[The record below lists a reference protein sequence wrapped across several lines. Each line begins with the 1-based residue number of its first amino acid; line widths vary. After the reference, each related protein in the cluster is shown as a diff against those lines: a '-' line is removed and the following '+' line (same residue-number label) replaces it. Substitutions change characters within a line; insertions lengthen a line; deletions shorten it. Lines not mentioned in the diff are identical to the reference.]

1 MDTNKQNSIDNS
13 YNKGFIGKVATRV
26 TTRHQA
32 REMAFQMV
40 YEWSLHEDAF
50 YDEVRIKTYW
60 DERVLDKSDLTNWP
74 FYARVL
80 KGVANFLPQIDSR
93 LESFLE
99 NWSMSRL
106 DKVDLA
112 ILRLAIFELLFDT
125 DEDKPDDPVIL
136 NEAIELAKKFG
147 GKDSPS
153 FVNGLLDKVSKG
165 QTDRV

>member
-1 MDTNKQNSIDNS
+1 
-13 YNKGFIGKVATRV
+13 
-26 TTRHQA
+26 
-32 REMAFQMV
+32 MAFQLV

-50 YDEVRIKTYW
+50 YDEARIKTYW
-60 DERVLDKSDLTNWP
+60 DERSTGFPSDDSKTANWP
-74 FYARVL
+74 FYNRVL

-112 ILRLAIFELLFDT
+112 ILRLAVFEILFDT
-125 DEDKPDDPVIL
+125 DSDKPDDAVII
-136 NEAIELAKKFG
+136 NEAIELAKRFG

-153 FVNGLLDKVSKG
+153 FVNGVL
-165 QTDRV
+165 DRVAKSHQDRL